1 VARQLVLAVAALVAL
16 GACSGGKEPAPQR
29 SSTSAGTT
37 VPASTVPA
45 STVPASTV
53 PAGTGTTSTGG
64 TGIDCAAVEQA
75 RRELVDV
82 SNAELERLGI
92 DRSDPR
98 AFRVQALVTGQ
109 QSAQYWTAV
118 RDALPEAGP
127 ELAGLRVAAETVV
140 AHWQPLDAR
149 LDAIEIAD
157 GSEAAVKEATDR
169 YLEITATSPD
179 EDVLPA
185 QERLT
190 AGVDSA
196 CAGANL

>member
-1 VARQLVLAVAALVAL
+1 VAASTA
-16 GACSGGKEPAPQR
+16 PA
-29 SSTSAGTT
+29 STAPASA
-37 VPASTVPA
+37 VPASTVPTRT
-45 STVPASTV
+45 S
-53 PAGTGTTSTGG
+53 TTSTGG
-64 TGIDCAAVEQA
+64 TGIDCAAIEQA

-118 RDALPEAGP
+118 RDALPEAAP
-127 ELAGLRVAAETVV
+127 DVAGLRAAAETVV
-140 AHWQPLDAR
+140 AYWQPLDAR
-149 LDAIEIAD
+149 LDAIEVTD
-157 GSEAAVKEATDR
+157 GSEAAVQQATDR
-169 YLEITATSPD
+169 YVEITATSPD
-179 EDVLPA
+179 EAVLPA

-190 AGVDSA
+190 AGIDSA